1 MRSLLQRMRH
11 GVPAAAMATQ
21 NNSETQSHKDSKNK
35 ETMNKNKQNLN
46 TSMRSLLQ
54 RMRHGVPAAAMTAQN
69 NLETQSHTDSKTSSK
84 PRNEGDRPNFPPVQH
99 DSSTWLE
106 RPNIPGF
113 ARVSPVKYVFMNDQP
128 TVSPDAGGRFIPV
141 ASMRRY
147 THLHLSVHDKGHT
160 RGHNL
165 TTCSTRFDALS
176 NKEEGPE
183 EDDESISGARESTTD
198 QSVKTGKKF
207 AAGQP
212 GTEKHLTSAEEKS
225 YLEEY
230 LHASDAKK
238 KHSGWHQAVLPAGH
252 TIKLPRAYKKHSKAK
267 HAVASYKHKKLAT
280 KKWYNGK
287 TKS

>member
-1 MRSLLQRMRH
+1 
-11 GVPAAAMATQ
+11 
-21 NNSETQSHKDSKNK
+21 
-35 ETMNKNKQNLN
+35 
-46 TSMRSLLQ
+46 
-54 RMRHGVPAAAMTAQN
+54 
-69 NLETQSHTDSKTSSK
+69 
-84 PRNEGDRPNFPPVQH
+84 
-99 DSSTWLE
+99 
-106 RPNIPGF
+106 
-113 ARVSPVKYVFMNDQP
+113 MNDQP
-128 TVSPDAGGRFIPV
+128 TVYSDAGGLNQPTVSPDVGGLFTSV
-141 ASMRRY
+141 SSMRRY

-198 QSVKTGKKF
+198 QSVKTGKKV

-238 KHSGWHQAVLPAGH
+238 KHCGWHQAVLPGQ
-252 TIKLPRAYKKHSKAK
+252 T
-267 HAVASYKHKKLAT
+267 
-280 KKWYNGK
+280 
-287 TKS
+287 TKSLQEA